1 MVPAVTS
8 GTGTAMCVRSPVA
21 PQLGKV
27 RGSCAP
33 LPFDLANEDSN
44 ENTDYE
50 LGEMTL
56 SKYNSYEN
64 AEYDCGE
71 MTLSNYDSNK
81 NADYDPS
88 ESEDRDGQIYI
99 LISHI

>member
-21 PQLGKV
+21 PQLGEV

-44 ENTDYE
+44 ENTGDPFY
-50 LGEMTL
+50 
-56 SKYNSYEN
+56 
-64 AEYDCGE
+64 
-71 MTLSNYDSNK
+71 YDSIK
-81 NADYDPS
+81 
-88 ESEDRDGQIYI
+88 
-99 LISHI
+99 